1 MRLAQNGGKIDLY
14 VICFSYEI
22 RVLEF
27 NLQIFGNKSYI
38 NSYPFRSPVQS
49 VEKIL
54 LSVMSMIAEPNI
66 NRYKIHIV
74 QRIVQNVYNIK
85 PKLL

>member
-1 MRLAQNGGKIDLY
+1 MKFECY
-14 VICFSYEI
+14 S
-22 RVLEF
+22 
-27 NLQIFGNKSYI
+27 NLQIFGNNSYI

-74 QRIVQNVYNIK
+74 QRIGQNVYNKTSVAYKVNYNVI
-85 PKLL
+85 L